1 MRKSVRKII
10 LYYPLFLVFTL
21 ITLTCFSS
29 CINKQKDFTDAIFG
43 NFNNQIES
51 SIDFSVVDC
60 INESNK
66 KTIEI
71 VALAY
76 NKTKDIKKKELFLKI
91 KHDHQLIDSRLKQL
105 TKDNLIIITKTIYN
119 LDKNQDSLKGKK
131 GDVVIL
137 KWLNTEIDFQISQLS
152 NIEAISKNDDFK
164 KFATQTKDI
173 LKENQDALKAYSSI

>member
-1 MRKSVRKII
+1 MQKNPSNCQSMKI
-10 LYYPLFLVFTL
+10 
-21 ITLTCFSS
+21 CS
-29 CINKQKDFTDAIFG
+29 
-43 NFNNQIES
+43 
-51 SIDFSVVDC
+51 
-60 INESNK
+60 
-66 KTIEI
+66 
-71 VALAY
+71 

-137 KWLNTEIDFQISQLS
+137 KWLNTEIDFQISKLS

-164 KFATQTKDI
+164 KFATQTKDV